1 MKKLISNLNSSYL
14 QAANQLQKRRRRRIV
29 AYVESYDDIFFWRH
43 VLSEFETPELQIEV
57 MLPSRTNLS
66 RGKKTVLTN
75 RLGPQLG
82 QYMIACV
89 DADVDYLMQGRT
101 NHSKVMLDNPY
112 VIHTYAYSIE
122 SLQCYAPSLHNVCVM
137 ATLNDRDIFDF
148 ETYLRE
154 YSVAVYELFV
164 WAIWLYRQARFA
176 EFTLTHLNNHIAI
189 EKVNLYKPQEAI
201 EKTRRQV
208 NRKVAWMQK
217 NHPEAKG
224 KLKPLKEELARLG
237 LCPENTYLY
246 IQGHHLM
253 DNVLGPVLDSV
264 CNLLRREREK
274 EIKRLAAGRQQ
285 QMDNEL
291 ACYQHSQCPIDAML
305 RRNTEFSDCPAYQ
318 QIRRHLTKLLA
329 KIQDAPPSQVA
340 DSSVQSPE

>member
-1 MKKLISNLNSSYL
+1 MKELTSNLTSAYIE
-14 QAANQLQKRRRRRIV
+14 AANRLQRKQRQRIV
-29 AYVESYDDIFFWRH
+29 AYVESYDDIYFWRH
-43 VLSEFETPELQIEV
+43 VLSEFESDKVHFEV

-75 RLGPQLG
+75 SLGKQLG
-82 QYMIACV
+82 AYMIACV
-89 DADVDYLMQGRT
+89 DADLDYLMQGRT
-101 NHSKVMLDNPY
+101 NHSKAMLDNPY
-112 VIHTYAYSIE
+112 VVHTYAYSIE

-137 ATLNDRDIFDF
+137 ATLNDHPIFDF
-148 ETYLRE
+148 EAYLRE
-154 YSVAVYELFV
+154 YSIAVYELFV
-164 WAIWLYRQARFA
+164 WAVWLYRQARFA

-189 EKVNLYKPQEAI
+189 DKVNLYKPQEAI
-201 EKTRRQV
+201 EKTRHQV

-237 LCPENTYLY
+237 LRPENTYLY

-291 ACYQHSQCPIDAML
+291 ACYQHAQCPIDAML
-305 RRNTEFSDCPAYQ
+305 RRNTDFTDCPAYQ
-318 QIRRHLTKLLA
+318 QIRQHLAALLDG
-329 KIQDAPPSQVA
+329 IQRAAPAS
-340 DSSVQSPE
+340 